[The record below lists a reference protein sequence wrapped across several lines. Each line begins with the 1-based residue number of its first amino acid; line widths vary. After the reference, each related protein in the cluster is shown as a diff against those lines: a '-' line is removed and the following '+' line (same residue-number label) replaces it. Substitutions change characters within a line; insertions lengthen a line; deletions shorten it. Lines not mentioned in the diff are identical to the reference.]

1 MLNITWVFISLFR
14 ITDESLKRYA
24 RLHRQSRF
32 PSITWKHPKNHA
44 LLLRGSSFHGKGVM
58 GMIRRH
64 HDSSQHSTAHTEMA
78 STVEAELYIT
88 SIIQNTPR
96 AMIRPDSAW
105 NMAGSELS
113 INSLVQPNDY
123 PSGKFHLFIFPRESS

>member
-1 MLNITWVFISLFR
+1 
-14 ITDESLKRYA
+14 
-24 RLHRQSRF
+24 
-32 PSITWKHPKNHA
+32 
-44 LLLRGSSFHGKGVM
+44 M

-123 PSGKFHLFIFPRESS
+123 PSGKFHLFIYPERVVERNVLCIYCYLSTL

>member
-1 MLNITWVFISLFR
+1 
-14 ITDESLKRYA
+14 
-24 RLHRQSRF
+24 
-32 PSITWKHPKNHA
+32 
-44 LLLRGSSFHGKGVM
+44 
-58 GMIRRH
+58 
-64 HDSSQHSTAHTEMA
+64 MA

-113 INSLVQPNDY
+113 INSLVAPNDY
-123 PSGKFHLFIFPRESS
+123 PSGKLFCKKSSFFNFDNIHHF

>member
-1 MLNITWVFISLFR
+1 
-14 ITDESLKRYA
+14 
-24 RLHRQSRF
+24 
-32 PSITWKHPKNHA
+32 
-44 LLLRGSSFHGKGVM
+44 M

-64 HDSSQHSTAHTEMA
+64 QDVSHQASVAHTEMA

-105 NMAGSELS
+105 
-113 INSLVQPNDY
+113 
-123 PSGKFHLFIFPRESS
+123 

>member
-1 MLNITWVFISLFR
+1 
-14 ITDESLKRYA
+14 
-24 RLHRQSRF
+24 
-32 PSITWKHPKNHA
+32 
-44 LLLRGSSFHGKGVM
+44 M

-113 INSLVQPNDY
+113 INSLVQPNEY
-123 PSGKFHLFIFPRESS
+123 PSGKFHLFYFPHKVGVRLTLFQPKGADYDHHNTNCPPGFENLTAYLSRMV

>member
-1 MLNITWVFISLFR
+1 
-14 ITDESLKRYA
+14 
-24 RLHRQSRF
+24 
-32 PSITWKHPKNHA
+32 
-44 LLLRGSSFHGKGVM
+44 M

-64 HDSSQHSTAHTEMA
+64 HDSSHQAAAHTEVP

-105 NMAGSELS
+105 
-113 INSLVQPNDY
+113 
-123 PSGKFHLFIFPRESS
+123 

>member
-1 MLNITWVFISLFR
+1 
-14 ITDESLKRYA
+14 
-24 RLHRQSRF
+24 
-32 PSITWKHPKNHA
+32 
-44 LLLRGSSFHGKGVM
+44 
-58 GMIRRH
+58 
-64 HDSSQHSTAHTEMA
+64 MA

-113 INSLVQPNDY
+113 INSLVAPNDY
-123 PSGKFHLFIFPRESS
+123 PSGKFFCKQLGNISNYSYK